1 MEEQIDQ
8 SSNFTTCYYCNI
20 CKTKPDQLSHH
31 KAHLKTQ
38 KHIFQKNSFK
48 QCIEKHYQ
56 WPHLSREKC
65 MQMFENE
72 VGLIWNKENR
82 DEFLKW
88 RLDTQICLL
97 KLYPNVIYPENIS
110 ALCCKENWHKDIE
123 NIEKISIAFI
133 ESNES
138 VKTFVEQKSFN
149 KIINKNKL
157 IDEPFTIFDAVKN
170 SSEYDIALLLFKRL
184 HQSYSCKCFLGKGVW
199 IDKNDSTINSD
210 VIYSKILTY
219 ISTTIKDEF
228 IEQYDDMCEDVLLEL
243 DDNIVIILNMPKLK
257 NLINLLTKDKFVKGI
272 MREAKELFY
281 DN

>member
-48 QCIEKHYQ
+48 QCVEKQYTIGEE
-56 WPHLSREKC
+56 LIKC
-65 MQMFENE
+65 FENDT
-72 VGLIWNKENR
+72 GLFWKESSKP
-82 DEFLKW
+82 EFIKW
-88 RLDTQICLL
+88 RYEQMNILSH
-97 KLYPNVIYPENIS
+97 LYPDAIYPENIS
-110 ALCCKENWHKDIE
+110 ALCCKENWY
-123 NIEKISIAFI
+123 IEKISIAFI

-170 SSEYDIALLLFKRL
+170 SSEYDIALLLFKRF
-184 HQSYSCKCFLGKGVW
+184 HQIYSCKSFLGKGVW

-210 VIYSKILTY
+210 FIYSKILTY
-219 ISTTIKDEF
+219 ISTTIKDKF
-228 IEQYDDMCEDVLLEL
+228 IEQYEEYKDIFIEGEDVTLEFD
-243 DDNIVIILNMPKLK
+243 DDNTVINLKEFMPKLK